1 MTFMT
6 CEAYIITTRNTS
18 QNEFVIN
25 SYRGCIA
32 LNVRHAQPSPEKF
45 IERGEENNICFLFPV
60 LRNISLC
67 ADSNSVGKKLG
78 HDVFAAV

>member
-45 IERGEENNICFLFPV
+45 IERGGGEQYL
-60 LRNISLC
+60 LSLP
-67 ADSNSVGKKLG
+67 SLTQHQSVRRLK
-78 HDVFAAV
+78 